1 MFLHVTEP
9 AAVLTRREGRLQVI
23 ADGARIADVG
33 TQSLEAVV
41 LWGANAT
48 VPALKLLLGRE
59 IPLILLDSRGRY
71 RGRLEPAWSG
81 HAALRDRQRECFRDR
96 GTEFARQVVAGKL
109 VNQSVV
115 LERCARRGLTAVRPV
130 ARRLRRLAADALAST
145 DREALRG
152 IEGTGSREY
161 FAAVGRALPGGF
173 ERSRRPPRDLVNA
186 ALSVAYGALLERVLA
201 GVTAVGFDPYAG
213 FYHGLKHGRPAL
225 ALDLMEP
232 LRPAMD
238 RVIFGCARRRE
249 LLDAFAVRRD
259 GACLLSPEGWEFV
272 LGRVAEA
279 FSRRAT
285 YAGASWPLAIV
296 PIEQARSL
304 ARAVLGGTTFEPF
317 RLPRD

>member
-9 AAVLTRREGRLQVI
+9 AAVLRRREGRLEVI
-23 ADGARIADVG
+23 AEGARIADVG
-33 TQSLEAVV
+33 TQNLEAVI

-59 IPLILLDSRGRY
+59 IPLVLLDSRGRY

-81 HAALRDRQRECFRDR
+81 HAALRGRQRECFRDR
-96 GTEFARQVVAGKL
+96 GAEFARLVVAGKL
-109 VNQSVV
+109 VNQSIV
-115 LERCARRGLTAVRPV
+115 LERWARRGVTAVRPV
-130 ARRLRRLAADALAST
+130 ARRLRQLAREALASP
-145 DREALRG
+145 DRHALRG

-161 FAAVGRALPGGF
+161 FAAVDRALPGGF

-186 ALSVAYGALLERVLA
+186 ALSVAYGALLERVVA

-232 LRPAMD
+232 FRPAMD
-238 RVIFGCARRRE
+238 RVVFGCARRRE
-249 LLDAFAVRRD
+249 LADDFAVRRGD
-259 GACLLSPEGWEFV
+259 GCFLSPEGWEFV
-272 LGRVAEA
+272 LSRVAA
-279 FSRRAT
+279 SFLRRVR
-285 YAGASWPLAIV
+285 YAGASWPLSVV
-296 PIEQARSL
+296 PVEQARSL
-304 ARAVLGGTTFEPF
+304 ARAVLTGATFEPF

>member
-1 MFLHVTEP
+1 MFLHVTDP

-23 ADGARIADVG
+23 ADGARIASVG
-33 TQSLEAVV
+33 TQNLEAVI

-48 VPALKLLLGRE
+48 VPALRLLLERD
-59 IPLILLDSRGRY
+59 IPLVLLDSRGRY

-81 HAALRDRQRECFRDR
+81 SATLRGRQRECFRDH
-96 GTEFARQVVAGKL
+96 GTEFARQVVAAKL
-109 VNQSVV
+109 VNQAVV
-115 LERCARRGLTAVRPV
+115 LERWARRGVTSVRPT
-130 ARRLRRLAADALAST
+130 ARRLRWLGTQALAAT
-145 DREALRG
+145 DRDALRG

-186 ALSVAYGALLERVLA
+186 ALSVAYGALLERVVA

-238 RVIFGCARRRE
+238 RVVFGMARRRE
-249 LLDAFAVRRD
+249 LSVRFADRR
-259 GACLLSPEGWEFV
+259 GEGCFLSAEGWEFV
-272 LGRVAEA
+272 LSRVVAY
-279 FSRRAT
+279 FSRRVR
-285 YAGASWPLAIV
+285 YAGVCWPLAVV
-296 PIEQARSL
+296 PVEQARSL
-304 ARAVLGGTTFEPF
+304 ARAVLTGATFEPF